1 MKKNH
6 LLIKN
11 DKVLRII
18 QIQESRFLV
27 IDCVRFTMPV
37 WVKAIDIA
45 DYAEY
50 AEELY
55 YQDMNF
61 EVLEDEHIP
70 IRDKSTMY
78 QRYSMVIAILPF
90 IADEKMRA
98 VAIAKV
104 AEQYGISKQSVRG
117 YLCKYLSYNHVQ
129 SLLPQRKSNER
140 ELTQDEKN
148 IRWSLNNFFYNQ
160 NRNSL
165 KTAYTM
171 MLKEKYCDAQ
181 GNLIK
186 EYPSFY
192 QYRYFYR
199 KHKKLQ
205 NYYISREGLTTYQRD
220 YRPLVG
226 GNVQSFA
233 PCPGV
238 GMIDGTICD
247 IYLVD
252 EAGRLVGRPLLVTCV
267 DAYSGMCLGYS
278 LSWEGGV
285 YALRNLMLNVVADK
299 VEHCRSHGISINK
312 NEWCNNQLPYKL
324 VSDQGSEYIC
334 DTFSQLTEL
343 GIQITNLP
351 PYRPELKSWA
361 ELLFRLIQDNYKKYL
376 RNKGVIDVDYQ
387 ERGSHDYRKDAC
399 LTIEQ
404 FEKVVIHC
412 IVYHNSQRL
421 NDNFPFT
428 EEMLDAKVQPYSS
441 DIWRWGIEQSCVK
454 LLSATPKQ
462 IVLTLL
468 PRTTGRFT
476 RQGLK
481 VNGIRYYNSG
491 YTENYLGG
499 GEVLVAYNPD
509 DVSEIW
515 MIDDGKYIRFELIDS
530 RFDGRSFDAVE
541 ALKQRQRQISKD
553 AMTNSLQADIQ
564 LARNIEA
571 VANMANPKKNISVKG
586 IRENRQKEQQKKHI
600 DYVKKAGAEN
610 GLE

>member
-1 MKKNH
+1 M
-6 LLIKN
+6 
-11 DKVLRII
+11 
-18 QIQESRFLV
+18 
-27 IDCVRFTMPV
+27 
-37 WVKAIDIA
+37 
-45 DYAEY
+45 
-50 AEELY
+50 
-55 YQDMNF
+55 
-61 EVLEDEHIP
+61 
-70 IRDKSTMY
+70 
-78 QRYSMVIAILPF
+78 
-90 IADEKMRA
+90 
-98 VAIAKV
+98 
-104 AEQYGISKQSVRG
+104 
-117 YLCKYLSYNHVQ
+117 
-129 SLLPQRKSNER
+129 
-140 ELTQDEKN
+140 
-148 IRWSLNNFFYNQ
+148 
-160 NRNSL
+160 
-165 KTAYTM
+165 
-171 MLKEKYCDAQ
+171 
-181 GNLIK
+181 
-186 EYPSFY
+186 
-192 QYRYFYR
+192 
-199 KHKKLQ
+199 
-205 NYYISREGLTTYQRD
+205 
-220 YRPLVG
+220 
-226 GNVQSFA
+226 
-233 PCPGV
+233 
-238 GMIDGTICD
+238 
-247 IYLVD
+247 
-252 EAGRLVGRPLLVTCV
+252 
-267 DAYSGMCLGYS
+267 
-278 LSWEGGV
+278 
-285 YALRNLMLNVVADK
+285 
-299 VEHCRSHGISINK
+299 
-312 NEWCNNQLPYKL
+312 
-324 VSDQGSEYIC
+324 
-334 DTFSQLTEL
+334 
-343 GIQITNLP
+343 
-351 PYRPELKSWA
+351 
-361 ELLFRLIQDNYKKYL
+361 IQDNYKKYL

-421 NDNFPFT
+421 NVNFPFT

-441 DIWRWGIEQSCVK
+441 DIWRWGIKQSGVK

-571 VANMANPKKNISVKG
+571 VANMANPKKDISVKG